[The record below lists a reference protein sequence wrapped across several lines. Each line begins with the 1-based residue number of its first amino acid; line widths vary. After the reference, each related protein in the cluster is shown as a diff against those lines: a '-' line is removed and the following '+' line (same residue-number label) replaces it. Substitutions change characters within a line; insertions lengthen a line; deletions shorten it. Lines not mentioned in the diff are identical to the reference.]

1 MPSLKAS
8 SLNCTTAAGR
18 LIAALVAVAC
28 GAVLGVAAT
37 LTPSPKGVGTHTQL
51 GLPPDPILE
60 ATGVPMPG
68 CGMTT
73 SFAWFVR
80 GNLLASMYVEPMGTL
95 LAAATAAA
103 VLLGSFVAITGRPV
117 YRMLALILRIRT
129 LVVAGVF
136 VALSWAWK
144 VFIHLRGI
152 DGWP

>member
-1 MPSLKAS
+1 MTSLKAS
-8 SLNCTTAAGR
+8 SSNQATAAER
-18 LIAALVAVAC
+18 LVAALVAVAC
-28 GAVLGVAAT
+28 GAALGVAAT
-37 LTPSPKGVGTHTQL
+37 LTPSPTGVGTHTQL

-95 LAAATAAA
+95 LAAATTAA
-103 VLLGSFVAITGRPV
+103 VPLGLIIAITGRPV
-117 YRMLALILRIRT
+117 HRKLAPLLRIRT
-129 LVVAGVF
+129 LVVAGVLA
-136 VALSWAWK
+136 ALSWGWK

>member
-1 MPSLKAS
+1 MPSVKAS
-8 SLNCTTAAGR
+8 SLNHATAAER

-37 LTPSPKGVGTHTQL
+37 LTPSPTGVGTHTQL

-95 LAAATAAA
+95 LAAATTAA
-103 VLLGSFVAITGRPV
+103 VPLGLFVAITGRPV
-117 YRMLALILRIRT
+117 HRKLAPLVRIRT
-129 LVVAGVF
+129 LVVAGVLA
-136 VALSWAWK
+136 ALSWGWK
-144 VFIHLRGI
+144 MIIHLRGI